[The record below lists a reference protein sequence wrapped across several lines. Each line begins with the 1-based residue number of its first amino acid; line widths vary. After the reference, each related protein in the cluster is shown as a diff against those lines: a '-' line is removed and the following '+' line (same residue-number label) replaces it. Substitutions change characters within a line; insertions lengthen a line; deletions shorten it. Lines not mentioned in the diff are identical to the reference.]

1 MNIKNNYA
9 FLAHFHLLYIKI
21 VISKIWRSEGVQLS
35 KKFRFLAA
43 SILACQLVVP
53 IGVNAEEQRDYI
65 APSWVVQADYVAL
78 GDSLAHGMNEVG
90 MIGLGYTDFVAQAL
104 QQDGLITSYNK
115 GFANS
120 GYTTSDVLK
129 DIQNNVEKSVVGFGY
144 PSEKVKVRT
153 TIKEAEIITL
163 TAGAND
169 LIPILEESQTTGINA
184 AMMIKA
190 SQGAI
195 KNIAAILEEIKKLNP
210 NAQIYVM
217 GYYNSF
223 PYYSEDEQ
231 QQFKMLLKVMNAT
244 IKTTAEKAGAIFVPT
259 YNIVAKD
266 VPSYLP
272 NPDNIHLS
280 EAGYLAVANEAF
292 LPAIKTST
300 LWDVSK
306 TIQANMMDSTTVKI
320 SWQEAKDNV
329 GVTSYKV
336 YVNGKLTFSQDAAIN
351 AITLDNLIANTAYT
365 VAVKAVD
372 AAGNESVQSPTV
384 TFTTGRTLSFTDIEK
399 HWAKEFILK
408 AAEAGIM
415 NGYPDGTFKP
425 EQFVTRAQAVS
436 MLVRSLGL
444 TTKEQAPF
452 TDIASYDVGTQSD
465 IAAAYAYGL
474 VKGMDGTFNSG
485 LPITRAQL
493 ALMFNRAYEYQQKQP
508 YVVKG
513 KAPFSDIASYDEETK
528 HAITMLYEQGII
540 IGSEGGF
547 SPEAPTKRGHAAK
560 IFINFNS
567 LLKK

>member
-1 MNIKNNYA
+1 M
-9 FLAHFHLLYIKI
+9 
-21 VISKIWRSEGVQLS
+21 QLS
-35 KKFRFLAA
+35 RKFRFLA
-43 SILACQLVVP
+43 SSVLACQLLVP

-104 QQDGLITSYNK
+104 QQDGLITSYIK

-144 PSEKVKVRT
+144 PSEKVKIHT
-153 TIKEAEIITL
+153 SIKEAEIITL
-163 TAGAND
+163 TVGAND

-184 AMMIKA
+184 AMMLKA

-223 PYYSEDEQ
+223 PYYSEDVQ

-244 IKTTAEKAGAIFVPT
+244 IKTTVEKAGAVFVPT
-259 YNIVAKD
+259 YDIVEKD

-292 LPAIKTST
+292 LPAIKAST

-306 TIQANMMDSTTVKI
+306 TVQANMKNNTTVKI
-320 SWQEAKDNV
+320 SWQEARDNV
-329 GVTSYKV
+329 GVTNYNV
-336 YVNGKLTFSQDAAIN
+336 YVNGKLTFTQNAETT
-351 AITLDNLIANTAYT
+351 AITLNNLTENTAYT
-365 VAVKAVD
+365 VAIKAVD
-372 AAGNESVQSPTV
+372 AAGNESVQSPSV
-384 TFTTGRTLSFTDIEK
+384 TFNTGRALSFTDIEN
-399 HWAKEFILK
+399 HWAKDYILK
-408 AAEAGIM
+408 AAEEGIM
-415 NGYPDGTFKP
+415 KGYADGTFRP
-425 EQFVTRAQAVS
+425 EQNVTRAQAAA

-452 TDIASYDVGTQSD
+452 TDIASYDVGTQSE

-474 VKGMDGTFNSG
+474 IKGTDGKFNPG
-485 LPITRAQL
+485 QPVTRAQL
-493 ALMFNRAYEYQQKQP
+493 ALMINRAYEYQETQP
-508 YVVKG
+508 YAVKG

-528 HAITMLYEQGII
+528 HAITMLYELDIVRGN
-540 IGSEGGF
+540 EREF
-547 SPEAPTKRGHAAK
+547 SPEFPTKRSHAAK
-560 IFINFNS
+560 IFVNFSS

>member
-1 MNIKNNYA
+1 
-9 FLAHFHLLYIKI
+9 
-21 VISKIWRSEGVQLS
+21 VQLS

-104 QQDGLITSYNK
+104 HQDGLITSYNK

-120 GYTTSDVLK
+120 GYTTKDVLA

-144 PSEKVKVRT
+144 QSEKVKVRT
-153 TIKEAEIITL
+153 SIKEAEIITL
-163 TAGAND
+163 TVGAND

-184 AMMIKA
+184 AMMLKA

-195 KNIAAILEEIKKLNP
+195 KNIAAILEEVKKLNP

-223 PYYSEDEQ
+223 PYYSEDVQ
-231 QQFKMLLKVMNAT
+231 QQFKVLLKVMNAT
-244 IKTTAEKAGAIFVPT
+244 IKTTAEKAGAVFVPT
-259 YNIVAKD
+259 YDIVAKD

-272 NPDNIHLS
+272 NPENIHLS

-306 TIQANMMDSTTVKI
+306 KVQANMMDSTTVKI

-329 GVTSYKV
+329 GVTSYNV
-336 YVNGKLTFSQDAAIN
+336 YVNGKLTFTLDAAITT
-351 AITLDNLIANTAYT
+351 ITLDNLKANTAYT

-384 TFTTGRTLSFTDIEK
+384 TFTTGRTLSFTDIENN
-399 HWAKEFILK
+399 WAKEFILK
-408 AAEAGIM
+408 AAETGIM
-415 NGYPDGTFKP
+415 NGYPDGTFRP
-425 EQFVTRAQAVS
+425 EQNVTRAQAAT

-452 TDIASYDVGTQSD
+452 TDIASYDAGTQAE

-474 VKGMDGTFNSG
+474 IKGTDGKFNPG
-485 LPITRAQL
+485 LPVTRAQL
-493 ALMFNRAYEYQQKQP
+493 AVMINRAYEYQQKQP
-508 YVVKG
+508 YAVKG
-513 KAPFSDIASYDEETK
+513 KAPFSDIASYDAETK

-540 IGSEGGF
+540 IGSEGKY
-547 SPEAPTKRGHAAK
+547 SPGAMTKRSHAAK
-560 IFINFNS
+560 IFVNFNS

>member
-1 MNIKNNYA
+1 M
-9 FLAHFHLLYIKI
+9 
-21 VISKIWRSEGVQLS
+21 QLS

-53 IGVNAEEQRDYI
+53 IGVNAEEQKDYI

-90 MIGLGYTDFVAQAL
+90 MIGLGYTDFVAQTL
-104 QQDGLITSYNK
+104 QQDGFITSYNK
-115 GFANS
+115 GFAYS
-120 GYTTSDVLK
+120 GYTTKDVLE
-129 DIQNNVEKSVVGFGY
+129 DLQNNVEKPVVGFGY
-144 PSEKVKVRT
+144 QSEKVKLHT
-153 TIKEAEIITL
+153 SIKEAEIITL

-169 LIPILEESQTTGINA
+169 LIPILKESQTTGINA
-184 AMMIKA
+184 TEMLKA
-190 SQGAI
+190 SQVAI
-195 KNIAAILEEIKKLNP
+195 KNIAAILEELKKLNP
-210 NAQIYVM
+210 NAQVYVM

-223 PYYSEDEQ
+223 PYYSEDLQ
-231 QQFKMLLKVMNAT
+231 NQFKMLLKVMNAT
-244 IKTTAEKAGAIFVPT
+244 IKTTVEKAGAVFVPT
-259 YNIVAKD
+259 YDIVAKD

-336 YVNGKLTFSQDAAIN
+336 YVNGKLTFTQDAAIN

-365 VAVKAVD
+365 VAIKAVD

-384 TFTTGRTLSFTDIEK
+384 TFTTGRTLSFPDIEK
-399 HWAKEFILK
+399 HWAKEFILN

-425 EQFVTRAQAVS
+425 EQFLTRAEAVS

-444 TTKEQAPF
+444 TPKEQAPF
-452 TDIASYDVGTQSD
+452 TDIASYDVGTQSE

-474 VKGMDGTFNSG
+474 TKGMDGTFNVG
-485 LPITRAQL
+485 LPVTRAQL
-493 ALMFNRAYEYQQKQP
+493 AVMINRAYEYQQKKP

-513 KAPFSDIASYDEETK
+513 KAPFSDISSYDEETK

>member
-1 MNIKNNYA
+1 M
-9 FLAHFHLLYIKI
+9 
-21 VISKIWRSEGVQLS
+21 QLS

-104 QQDGLITSYNK
+104 QQDGFITSYNK
-115 GFANS
+115 GFAYS
-120 GYTTSDVLK
+120 GYTTKDVLE
-129 DIQNNVEKSVVGFGY
+129 DLQNNVEKPVVGFGY
-144 PSEKVKVRT
+144 QGEKVKLRT
-153 TIKEAEIITL
+153 SIKEAEIITL
-163 TAGAND
+163 NAGAND
-169 LIPILEESQTTGINA
+169 LIPILKESLTTGINA
-184 AMMIKA
+184 TAMLKA
-190 SQGAI
+190 SQEAI
-195 KNIAAILEEIKKLNP
+195 KNIAAILEEVKRLNP
-210 NAQIYVM
+210 NAQVYVM

-223 PYYSEDEQ
+223 PYYSKDLQ
-231 QQFKMLLKVMNAT
+231 TQFKMLLKVMNAT
-244 IKTTAEKAGAIFVPT
+244 IKTTVEKAGAVFVPT
-259 YNIVAKD
+259 YDIVEKD

-272 NPDNIHLS
+272 NPENIHLS

-292 LPAIKTST
+292 LPAIKAST

-306 TIQANMMDSTTVKI
+306 TIEANMKDSTTVKI
-320 SWQEAKDNV
+320 SWQEARDNV
-329 GVTSYKV
+329 GVSSYNV
-336 YVNGKLTFSQDAAIN
+336 YVNGKLTFTQNAETT
-351 AITLDNLIANTAYT
+351 AITLDNLTANTAYT
-365 VAVKAVD
+365 VAIKAVD
-372 AAGNESVQSPTV
+372 AAGNESVQSPSV
-384 TFTTGRTLSFTDIEK
+384 TFNTGRALSFTDIEK

-408 AAEAGIM
+408 AAGAGIM

-425 EQFVTRAQAVS
+425 EQFVTRAQAAS

-452 TDIASYDVGTQSD
+452 TDLASYDVGTQSA
-465 IAAAYAYGL
+465 ISAAYAYGL
-474 VKGMDGTFNSG
+474 IKGMDGTFNAG

-493 ALMFNRAYEYQQKQP
+493 AVMFNRAYEYQQKQP

-528 HAITMLYEQGII
+528 HAKTMLYEQGII

-547 SPEAPTKRGHAAK
+547 APEAPTKRGHAAK

>member
-1 MNIKNNYA
+1 M
-9 FLAHFHLLYIKI
+9 
-21 VISKIWRSEGVQLS
+21 QLS

-43 SILACQLVVP
+43 SVLACQLVVP
-53 IGVNAEEQRDYI
+53 IGANAEEQRDYI
-65 APSWVVQADYVAL
+65 APSWIAQADYVAL

-90 MIGLGYTDFVAQAL
+90 IIGLGYTDFVAQTL
-104 QQDGLITSYNK
+104 QQDGFITSYNK
-115 GFANS
+115 GFAYS
-120 GYTTSDVLK
+120 GYTTKDVLN

-144 PSEKVKVRT
+144 QSEKVKVRT
-153 TIKEAEIITL
+153 SIKEAEIITL
-163 TAGAND
+163 TVGAND
-169 LIPILEESQTTGINA
+169 LIPILKESQTTGINT
-184 AMMIKA
+184 AMMLKT

-195 KNIAAILEEIKKLNP
+195 KNIAAILEEIKKLNQS
-210 NAQIYVM
+210 AQIYVM

-223 PYYSEDEQ
+223 PYYGEDVQ
-231 QQFKMLLKVMNAT
+231 QKFKMLLKVMNAT
-244 IKTTAEKAGAIFVPT
+244 IQTTAEKAGAVFVPT
-259 YNIVAKD
+259 YDIVEKD

-272 NPDNIHLS
+272 NPENIHLS

-292 LPAIKTST
+292 LPAIKAST

-306 TIQANMMDSTTVKI
+306 TIEANMKDSTTVKI
-320 SWQEAKDNV
+320 NWLEATDNV
-329 GVTSYKV
+329 GVTSYNV
-336 YVNGKLTFSQDAAIN
+336 YVNGKLSFTQDAKTN
-351 AITLDNLIANTAYT
+351 AVTLDNLIANTAYT

-384 TFTTGRTLSFTDIEK
+384 TFNTGRTLSFTDIEK

-425 EQFVTRAQAVS
+425 EQSVTRAQAAS

-444 TTKEQAPF
+444 TTKEKAPF
-452 TDIASYDVGTQSD
+452 TDIVSYDVGTQSE

-474 VKGMDGTFNSG
+474 IKGTNGTFNPG
-485 LPITRAQL
+485 LPVTRAQL
-493 ALMFNRAYEYQQKQP
+493 AVMINRAYDYQQKQP
-508 YVVKG
+508 YAVKG

-560 IFINFNS
+560 IFIKFNS

>member
-1 MNIKNNYA
+1 M
-9 FLAHFHLLYIKI
+9 
-21 VISKIWRSEGVQLS
+21 QLS

-474 VKGMDGTFNSG
+474 VKGMDGAFNSG

>member
-1 MNIKNNYA
+1 M
-9 FLAHFHLLYIKI
+9 
-21 VISKIWRSEGVQLS
+21 QLS

-43 SILACQLVVP
+43 SILTCQLVVP

-78 GDSLAHGMNEVG
+78 GDSLAHGMDEVG

-104 QQDGLITSYNK
+104 QQDGFITSYNK
-115 GFANS
+115 GFAYS
-120 GYTTSDVLK
+120 GYTTKDVLE
-129 DIQNNVEKSVVGFGY
+129 DLQNNVEKPVVGFGY
-144 PSEKVKVRT
+144 QSEKVKLRT
-153 TIKEAEIITL
+153 SIKEAEIITL

-169 LIPILEESQTTGINA
+169 LIPILKESQTTGINA
-184 AMMIKA
+184 TAMLKA
-190 SQGAI
+190 SQVAI
-195 KNIAAILEEIKKLNP
+195 KNIASILEEIKELNP
-210 NAQIYVM
+210 NAQVYVM

-223 PYYSEDEQ
+223 PYYSQDLQ
-231 QQFKMLLKVMNAT
+231 NQFKMLLKVMNAT
-244 IKTTAEKAGAIFVPT
+244 IKTTVEKAGAVFVPT
-259 YNIVAKD
+259 YDIVAKD
-266 VPSYLP
+266 ISSYLP
-272 NPDNIHLS
+272 NPENIHLS

-292 LPAIKTST
+292 LPAIKAST

-306 TIQANMMDSTTVKI
+306 TIEAKMKDSTTVKI
-320 SWQEAKDNV
+320 NWLEATDNV
-329 GVTSYKV
+329 GVTSYNV
-336 YVNGKLTFSQDAAIN
+336 YVNGKLTFTQN
-351 AITLDNLIANTAYT
+351 AETPTITLDNLTENTAYT

-372 AAGNESVQSPTV
+372 ASGNESVQSPTV
-384 TFTTGRTLSFTDIEK
+384 TFTTGRTLSFPDIEK
-399 HWAKEFILK
+399 NWAKGFILN

-425 EQFVTRAQAVS
+425 EQFLTRAEAVS

-452 TDIASYDVGTQSD
+452 TDIASYDVGTQSE

-474 VKGMDGTFNSG
+474 TKGMDGTFNAG
-485 LPITRAQL
+485 LPVTRAHL
-493 ALMFNRAYEYQQKQP
+493 AVMLNRAYEYQQKQP
-508 YVVKG
+508 YVAKG

-547 SPEAPTKRGHAAK
+547 APEAPTKRGHAAK

>member
-1 MNIKNNYA
+1 M
-9 FLAHFHLLYIKI
+9 
-21 VISKIWRSEGVQLS
+21 QLS
-35 KKFRFLAA
+35 KKFRILAA

-153 TIKEAEIITL
+153 SIKEAEIITL
-163 TAGAND
+163 TVGAND

-184 AMMIKA
+184 AMMLKA

-223 PYYSEDEQ
+223 PYYSEDVQ

-336 YVNGKLTFSQDAAIN
+336 YVNGKLTFTKDAAIN

-365 VAVKAVD
+365 VAIKAVD

-399 HWAKEFILK
+399 NWAKEFILK
-408 AAEAGIM
+408 AAELGIM

-425 EQFVTRAQAVS
+425 DQSVTRAQAAS

-444 TTKEQAPF
+444 TTNEQAPF
-452 TDIASYDVGTQSD
+452 TDIAIYDVGTQSE

-474 VKGMDGTFNSG
+474 IKGSDGKFNPG
-485 LPITRAQL
+485 LPVTRAQL
-493 ALMFNRAYEYQQKQP
+493 AVMINRAYEYEKKQS
-508 YVVKG
+508 YAVKG

-547 SPEAPTKRGHAAK
+547 LPEAPTKRGHAAK
-560 IFINFNS
+560 IFVNFSS